1 MKNYRAVIRDTL
13 KSVQSDIPYDIKMA
27 FPESKPAGNLIT
39 FYEITNTGTEL
50 ACVDVIAYQVDLWF
64 MTLPDLLELTEKVD
78 EALNG
83 VIKLVNNMVGK
94 INDKLLISVGS
105 TLSNVLSALGVSVT
119 NGQYQLFSIPT
130 IPELEKGGVLKKGQ
144 VGLLEGKG
152 AEAVVPLE
160 RNTQWISK
168 VAAMMVQ
175 MLGSSGQAVNVTIP
189 VYVGGKHLSTVVLDD
204 VNQTEKKGRDP
215 VTATA

>member
-78 EALNG
+78 EALTSLG
-83 VIKLVNNMVGK
+83 LIRQFASSDALLHDPSGYLRKSLRYHWVNASGASFRKSGK
-94 INDKLLISVGS
+94 TVQR
-105 TLSNVLSALGVSVT
+105 LSILHTVSARQERTARTPSAPRGC
-119 NGQYQLFSIPT
+119 
-130 IPELEKGGVLKKGQ
+130 
-144 VGLLEGKG
+144 G
-152 AEAVVPLE
+152 AESAKPHELV
-160 RNTQWISK
+160 
-168 VAAMMVQ
+168 
-175 MLGSSGQAVNVTIP
+175 
-189 VYVGGKHLSTVVLDD
+189 D
-204 VNQTEKKGRDP
+204 DP
-215 VTATA
+215 VTHLDRADQHQHVENEFTHIVPHDGGCCQRIVRNGRR

>member
-78 EALNG
+78 EALTSLG
-83 VIKLVNNMVGK
+83 
-94 INDKLLISVGS
+94 LIRQFAFLGRAF
-105 TLSNVLSALGVSVT
+105 TRPQRLFAQIIAL
-119 NGQYQLFSIPT
+119 
-130 IPELEKGGVLKKGQ
+130 
-144 VGLLEGKG
+144 
-152 AEAVVPLE
+152 
-160 RNTQWISK
+160 R
-168 VAAMMVQ
+168 
-175 MLGSSGQAVNVTIP
+175 SSGRH
-189 VYVGGKHLSTVVLDD
+189 K
-204 VNQTEKKGRDP
+204 NQSID
-215 VTATA
+215 

>member
-78 EALNG
+78 EALTSLG
-83 VIKLVNNMVGK
+83 LIRQFASCYMTPAVICANHC
-94 INDKLLISVGS
+94 
-105 TLSNVLSALGVSVT
+105 VT
-119 NGQYQLFSIPT
+119 A
-130 IPELEKGGVLKKGQ
+130 
-144 VGLLEGKG
+144 VGLIQE
-152 AEAVVPLE
+152 P
-160 RNTQWISK
+160 I
-168 VAAMMVQ
+168 
-175 MLGSSGQAVNVTIP
+175 
-189 VYVGGKHLSTVVLDD
+189 D
-204 VNQTEKKGRDP
+204 
-215 VTATA
+215 